1 MYLDSVKHY
10 FELTDANTPFFLFV
24 GDDKYATVRNDLFG
38 LDISFLNMSDFC
50 TNNDKIPNFDMFL
63 ERLKTSGGNG
73 LGEKMAVFG
82 IGEYLALCG
91 RNETARKIAR
101 LKDHNIGNFKVVL
114 VLRGITY
121 QSEELQKDPRFDK
134 RRFFVINKAE
144 CELSFTLTDSD
155 IGLSGIEGFK
165 ALLVKL
171 ENGYCG
177 NMTINTVVNIDDALF
192 PVRKILNA
200 YEGVQ
205 YALKSFNL
213 PRSCGNDEQ
222 WTGLL
227 KELSQNDNSIDKV
240 FEVNGITTNAE
251 TELSKSL
258 YESEYKSWLVFIKH
272 KFNISQLNNS
282 YLKFVLEITNS
293 FDEFKS
299 NILNAIIEMAH
310 TDERFAKFYEERK
323 ILLENFAESDVAA
336 FVVNNRQN
344 NLESIYKLTDTTKVE
359 KEEIIKWI
367 TKNGYVQQI
376 DKIYP
381 ALAAYARNY
390 VFKSTVLDDLLT
402 DYFDSYKKQKIT
414 NTLEKSFVEKVEE
427 LAKDP
432 RVYNRLPS
440 RSEILDGLDKNES
453 FLCWVDALGV
463 EYLAF
468 IEELAKK
475 HGLSISIKI
484 ARAELPTI
492 TLINKKFFDIWQSEE
507 KIKIEELDETKH
519 KETGGYSY
527 IKENLPIH
535 LVKELDIISDV
546 INRAATDLAL
556 RKYNSFLIVS
566 DHGASRLAVLL
577 NKEEKYE
584 TDTKG
589 EHSGR
594 FCKLFTPYDLPY
606 AAEENGFLVLADY
619 GRFSGSRV
627 ANVEVHGGASLEE
640 VVVPIIE
647 LKLKN
652 KNITVKLIDEIIT
665 ADFKAGTEIT
675 LFFNAPVNDVSV
687 IINKKRYS
695 GIKIDNQ
702 HFKVKLPDKK
712 RAEEYEAE
720 VYFSDNLID
729 TVRIKAQSKSGKI
742 NDSFD
747 DLFGG

>member
-10 FELTDANTPFFLFV
+10 FALRNMNTPFFLFV
-24 GDDKYATVRNDLFG
+24 GDNKYATVRNDLFG
-38 LDISFLNMSDFC
+38 IGVSVLNISDFC
-50 TNNDKIPNFDMFL
+50 TNNDKVPNFDTFL
-63 ERLKTSGGNG
+63 ERLKTTRDAGQE
-73 LGEKMAVFG
+73 EKMAVFG
-82 IGEYLALCG
+82 IGEYLAFCG
-91 RNETARKIAR
+91 RNKTAREISR
-101 LKDHNIGNFKVVL
+101 LKDHNIGNSKVVL

-121 QSEELQKDPRFDK
+121 QSKELQKDPRFDK

-144 CELSFTLTDSD
+144 SELSFTLASSD

-165 ALLVKL
+165 ALLIKL
-171 ENGYCG
+171 ESGSCG
-177 NMTINTVVNIDDALF
+177 NMIINTAVNIDNALF
-192 PVRKILNA
+192 PVKKISNA
-200 YEGVQ
+200 YEGIQ
-205 YALKSFNL
+205 YTARGFNL

-222 WTGLL
+222 WVGLL
-227 KELSQNDNSIDKV
+227 KELSQNENSIDKV
-240 FEVNGITTNAE
+240 FEINGITTKAE
-251 TELSKSL
+251 TELLKFL
-258 YESEYKSWLVFIKH
+258 YGSEYKDWLIFIML
-272 KFNISQLNNS
+272 KFNIDQLNNS
-282 YLKFVLEITNS
+282 YLKFVLEKTNS
-293 FDEFKS
+293 FDELKS
-299 NILNAIIEMAH
+299 NILNAIIEIPH
-310 TDERFAKFYEERK
+310 TDKQFAKFYEERK
-323 ILLENFAESDVAA
+323 TLLEKFAESDVAA
-336 FVVNNRQN
+336 FIVNNRRN
-344 NLESIYKLTDTTKVE
+344 DLESIYKLTDTTKVE

-381 ALAAYARNY
+381 ALTAYVRHY
-390 VFKSTVLDDLLT
+390 VFKSAVLDDLLT
-402 DYFDSYKKQKIT
+402 DYFDGYKKQKIT
-414 NTLEKSFVEKVEE
+414 NTLEKSFIEKVEG
-427 LAKDP
+427 LAKNP

-440 RSEILDGLDKNES
+440 RSEILDSLDKNDS

-484 ARAELPTI
+484 ARSELPTI
-492 TLINKKFFDIWQSEE
+492 TSINKKFYDMWATEK

-519 KETGGYSY
+519 KENGGYSY
-527 IKENLPIH
+527 TKEKLPIH

-546 INRAATDLAL
+546 MSRAATELAL
-556 RKYNSFLIVS
+556 RKHKSFLIVS

-594 FCKLFTPYDLPY
+594 CCKLFTPYDLPY

-619 GRFSGSRV
+619 GRFSGSRA

-647 LKLKN
+647 LKLKTD
-652 KNITVKLIDEIIT
+652 NIIVKLIDDIVT
-665 ADFKAGTEIT
+665 VDFKAGAEIT

-695 GIKIDNQ
+695 GIEIDNQ
-702 HFKVKLPDKK
+702 HFKIKLPDTK
-712 RAEEYEAE
+712 RAGEFEAE

-729 TVRIKAQSKSGKI
+729 TVRIKAQGKSGKI
-742 NDSFD
+742 NESFD

>member
-10 FELTDANTPFFLFV
+10 LELEDINTPFFLFV
-24 GDDKYATVRNDLFG
+24 GDDKYTTVLNDLSG
-38 LDISFLNMSDFC
+38 IGISFLNISDFC
-50 TNNDKIPNFDMFL
+50 TNNDKVPNFDTFL
-63 ERLKTSGGNG
+63 ERLKTIGANG
-73 LGEKMAVFG
+73 HGEKAVVFG
-82 IGEYLALCG
+82 VGEYLALCG
-91 RNETARKIAR
+91 RNGTAREISR
-101 LKDHNIGNFKVVL
+101 LKDYNIGNSKVVL

-134 RRFFVINKAE
+134 RRFFVIDKAV
-144 CELSFTLTDSD
+144 CEISFTLVTSNF
-155 IGLSGIEGFK
+155 GLSGIEGFR
-165 ALLVKL
+165 ALLIKL
-171 ENGYCG
+171 ENGFYG
-177 NMTINTVVNIDDALF
+177 NMTINTMVNIDNALF
-192 PVRKILNA
+192 PVRKITST
-200 YEGVQ
+200 YEGIQ
-205 YALKSFNL
+205 YIFKNFNL

-222 WTGLL
+222 WAVLL

-240 FEVNGITTNAE
+240 FETNGIATDAE
-251 TELSKSL
+251 TELSKSF
-258 YESEYKSWLVFIKH
+258 YGSEYKDWLAFIMFKYYI
-272 KFNISQLNNS
+272 NRLNNS
-282 YLKFVLEITNS
+282 YLRFVLEKTNS
-293 FDEFKS
+293 FDELKS
-299 NILNAIIEMAH
+299 NILNAIIEMPH
-310 TDERFAKFYEERK
+310 TDKRFTKFYEGRK
-323 ILLENFAESDVAA
+323 NLLENFSESDVAA
-336 FVVNNRQN
+336 FIVNNRQN
-344 NLESIYKLTDTTKVE
+344 NLESIYKLTDTTNVE

-402 DYFDSYKKQKIT
+402 EYFDDYKKQKIT
-414 NTLEKSFVEKVEE
+414 NTLEKTFIEKVEG
-427 LAKDP
+427 LAKNP
-432 RVYNRLPS
+432 RIYNRLPS
-440 RSEILDGLDKNES
+440 RSEILDGLDKNDS

-475 HGLSISIKI
+475 HDLSIFIKI

-492 TLINKKFFDIWQSEE
+492 TSINKKFYDTWPTEK
-507 KIKIEELDETKH
+507 KIKIEGLDETKH

-527 IKENLPIH
+527 IKEKLPIH

-546 INRAATDLAL
+546 INRAATNLAL
-556 RKYNSFLIVS
+556 KKYKSFLVVS

-594 FCKLFTPYDLPY
+594 CCKLFTPYDLPY

-619 GRFSGSRV
+619 GRFLGSRA

-652 KNITVKLIDEIIT
+652 DKITVKLIDDVVT
-665 ADFKAGTEIT
+665 VDFRAGAEAT

-687 IINKKRYS
+687 IINKKRYL
-695 GIKIDNQ
+695 GIEIDNQ
-702 HFKVKLPDKK
+702 NFKIKLPDIK
-712 RAEEYEAE
+712 RAGEYEAE
-720 VYFSDNLID
+720 VYSSDNLID
-729 TVRIKAQSKSGKI
+729 TVRIRAQGKSGKI
-742 NDSFD
+742 NDSFA

>member
-1 MYLDSVKHY
+1 M
-10 FELTDANTPFFLFV
+10 NTPFFLFV
-24 GDDKYATVRNDLFG
+24 GDDKYSSVRNDLSG
-38 LDISFLNMSDFC
+38 LDLLFLNMSDFC
-50 TNNDKIPNFDMFL
+50 TTNDKVPNFDAFL
-63 ERLKTSGGNG
+63 ERLKTVDVNVH
-73 LGEKMAVFG
+73 EKKIAVFG
-82 IGEYLALCG
+82 VGEYLALCG
-91 RNETARKIAR
+91 KNETAREISR
-101 LKDHNIGNFKVVL
+101 LKDHNIGNARVIL

-134 RRFFVINKAE
+134 RRFFVVNKAV
-144 CELSFTLTDSD
+144 CELSFTLADSD
-155 IGLSGIEGFK
+155 IGLSGIEEFK

-171 ENGYCG
+171 ENGFCG
-177 NMTINTVVNIDDALF
+177 NMIINTAVNIDNALF
-192 PVRKILNA
+192 PVRKISNA
-200 YEGVQ
+200 YDGIQ
-205 YALKSFNL
+205 YTLKNFNL

-222 WTGLL
+222 WADLL

-240 FEVNGITTNAE
+240 FDNNGIATNTE

-258 YESEYKSWLVFIKH
+258 YGNEYKDWLVFIMLKS
-272 KFNISQLNNS
+272 NVNQLNNS
-282 YLKFVLEITNS
+282 YLRFAFEKTNS
-293 FDEFKS
+293 FDELKT
-299 NILNAIIEMAH
+299 NILNAIIEIPH
-310 TDERFAKFYEERK
+310 TNKWFAEFYEERK
-323 ILLENFAESDVAA
+323 TLLEKFAESDVAA
-336 FVVNNRQN
+336 FIINNRQN

-367 TKNGYVQQI
+367 AKNGYVRQI

-381 ALAAYARNY
+381 SLAAYAKNY
-390 VFKSTVLDDLLT
+390 VFKSAVLDDLLT
-402 DYFDSYKKQKIT
+402 DYFERYKKQKIT
-414 NTLEKSFVEKVEE
+414 NTLEKGFIEKVEE
-427 LAKDP
+427 LAKNS

-440 RSEILDGLDKNES
+440 RSEILDNLDNKNES

-475 HGLSISIKI
+475 RGLSISIKI

-492 TLINKKFFDIWQSEE
+492 TSINRRFYDTWQTEN

-535 LVKELDIISDV
+535 LVKELDIISNVMD
-546 INRAATDLAL
+546 RAATELAL
-556 RKYNSFLIVS
+556 RKYKSFLIVS
-566 DHGASRLAVLL
+566 DHGASRLAILL
-577 NKEEKYE
+577 NKKEKYE

-594 FCKLFTPYDLPY
+594 CCKMFTPYDLPY

-619 GRFSGSRV
+619 GRFSGSRA

-652 KNITVKLIDEIIT
+652 DNIRVKLIDEIVT
-665 ADFKAGTEIT
+665 VDFRTGTEIT
-675 LFFNAPVNDVSV
+675 LFFNAPIDDVSI

-695 GIKIDNQ
+695 GIEIDDQ
-702 HFKVKLPDKK
+702 HFKVKLPDTK
-712 RAEEYEAE
+712 RAGEYDVE
-720 VYFSDNLID
+720 VYSSDNLIG
-729 TVRIKAQSKSGKI
+729 TVRIKAQGKSGKI

-747 DLFGG
+747 NLFGG